1 MKVLLAAIAMAGLLS
16 SASLAQAGENSP
28 GRWRFKLDDR
38 PVKAVVVG
46 GSVSAWPRGGYGQ
59 FLQAACSRVEIV
71 NRGKARLGAKAL
83 RRRLKAQV
91 FKNRRIDLGAHEST
105 WLIFHGGL
113 NSISTPQSTNRQVA
127 RALKSAHEEGMKTIG
142 LTVGPWGSE
151 GDKRWRRAGG
161 LRYRSWTALSVDFLM
176 GRLSAEEAFGPSRAG
191 SDYAKGER
199 PDVAIDIYDSALRD
213 AEAPLR
219 ENARMAR
226 YVKVDDWVK
235 RTLKGVEGEE
245 RQTRLAA
252 FTDEALSLPRW
263 FMKRELHAFD
273 HVHPGMDGHRVI
285 AQTMCPKLPESW
297 GCACEALPAL
307 VWDRKAKGL
316 ITKPEPTPAP

>member
-1 MKVLLAAIAMAGLLS
+1 VKHLLTAIVTAALLS
-16 SASLAQAGENSP
+16 QPSLAQAGDDAP
-28 GRWRFKLDDR
+28 GRWRFKLEDR
-38 PVKAVVVG
+38 PVKAVIVG

-83 RRRLKAQV
+83 RRRLTSQV
-91 FKNRRIDLGAHEST
+91 FKNRRIDLGGHEAT

-113 NSISTPQSTNRQVA
+113 NSISTPLATNRQVA
-127 RALKSAHEEGMKTIG
+127 RALKAAHDKGMKTIG

-161 LRYRSWTALSVDFLM
+161 LRYRAWTALSVEFLM

-191 SDYAKGER
+191 SDYAEGER
-199 PDVAIDIYDSALRD
+199 PDVAVDIYDSLLRD

-226 YVKVDDWVK
+226 FVKIDDWVK

-245 RQTRLAA
+245 RQARLAT
-252 FTDEALSLPRW
+252 FTEEALGLPRW
-263 FMKRELHAFD
+263 YMKRELHAFD
-273 HVHPGMDGHRVI
+273 HVHPGIDGHRVI
-285 AQTMCPKLPESW
+285 AQTMCPKLPEAW
-297 GCACEALPAL
+297 GCACDTLPTL
-307 VWDRKAKGL
+307 VWDRKARGL
-316 ITKPEPTPAP
+316 VVGPQAAP